1 MGRLEQECQGSE
13 ATYAWCEWLR
23 AAALVA
29 LAACNAGT
37 QKGLITTAV
46 AGDGE
51 RATAFEAT
59 ARVLDEHPEWVDE
72 FYRVA
77 RRHPE
82 LLRRFLADMVRDLRE
97 PELAKE
103 TGELLAENPE
113 SLEQTFISALDAAKT
128 RPRARTGIDSAIG
141 ARAGTMA
148 DVIAGAPDAVTAITD
163 ATIAAVEH
171 RPAAKDAFLASLRR
185 GSPRLAV
192 MLKEDPDTAKTLLGA
207 LARQYDPPALAEML
221 QKVGLVK

>member
-1 MGRLEQECQGSE
+1 MGQLERGREVSNPRWT
-13 ATYAWCEWLR
+13 ASFYPRVL
-23 AAALVA
+23 ALWAV
-29 LAACNAGT
+29 AACGSGT
-37 QKGLITTAV
+37 QKSLITTAV

-77 RRHPE
+77 RRHPG
-82 LLRRFLADMVRDLRE
+82 LLRRFLANTARDLRE
-97 PELAKE
+97 PELARE
-103 TGELLAENPE
+103 TGELLADNPA
-113 SLEQTFISALDAAKT
+113 SLEQTLTSTLDAAK
-128 RPRARTGIDSAIG
+128 PLPPAHAGIDSAIV

-148 DVIAGAPDAVTAITD
+148 GVIADAPGAVTAITD
-163 ATIAAVEH
+163 ATVAAVEH
-171 RPAAKDAFLASLRR
+171 RPAAKRAFLASLRSN
-185 GSPRLAV
+185 SPRLAV

-207 LARQYDPPALAEML
+207 LARQYDPPALAELL